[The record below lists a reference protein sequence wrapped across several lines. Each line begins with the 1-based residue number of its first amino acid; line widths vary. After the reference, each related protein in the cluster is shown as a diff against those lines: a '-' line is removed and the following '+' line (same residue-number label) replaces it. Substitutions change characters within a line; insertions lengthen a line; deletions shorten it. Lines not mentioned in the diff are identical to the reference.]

1 MGVTSAEETTPH
13 ARTAA
18 ARQMAA
24 PWSDVTT
31 SVKVG
36 KQMTRVASVEG
47 MVLDVR
53 GAMVFQ
59 TQTQLLDATGCVQ
72 AERSMI
78 SAVCVV
84 GTAVPARTVQ
94 GFRMATKWWG
104 DATATA
110 VARGIICRMMR
121 VVFAVAMEIPV
132 VAATMCR
139 TVARCLAGAS
149 TNVLRLVATPS
160 LMFAMCVEATTR
172 LVRGAMVFP
181 TATKLLMRAM
191 YVVETRRRARAAM
204 GCPTAARHSM
214 CVGFVEV
221 RPLAPGVTEL
231 LILI

>member
-53 GAMVFQ
+53 GAMVF
-59 TQTQLLDATGCVQ
+59 
-72 AERSMI
+72 
-78 SAVCVV
+78 
-84 GTAVPARTVQ
+84 
-94 GFRMATKWWG
+94 
-104 DATATA
+104 
-110 VARGIICRMMR
+110 
-121 VVFAVAMEIPV
+121 
-132 VAATMCR
+132 
-139 TVARCLAGAS
+139 
-149 TNVLRLVATPS
+149 
-160 LMFAMCVEATTR
+160 
-172 LVRGAMVFP
+172 P

-204 GCPTAARHSM
+204 GCPTAARHFLDVTRPAVQARKQMFAVS
-214 CVGFVEV
+214 VGAITLHV
-221 RPLAPGVTEL
+221 
-231 LILI
+231 